1 MAQQQEQQ
9 LRQLLQEV
17 RVLTDQMSQ
26 PTSSVNAEVSR
37 VFGRSQV
44 NPSSGLTQNAVAS
57 SSHFRRLTNM
67 RRIGTSN
74 IRNRTNRPRSKAKES
89 TPFLCDLI
97 LLAGPAEKVV
107 PRQGRRIALTEHG
120 HVLSACQFSKAMNEV
135 QVETTIMEAFGE
147 TIPALVDIEIV
158 MSVHNKLV
166 KPTLAPGQE
175 GITGVILHRLFRN
188 KPVYVRPN
196 KVLLPG
202 LVEVRLEVI
211 RFEFLARRRMSFVQ
225 VMPNIAFQLL

>member
-1 MAQQQEQQ
+1 MAQKQEQQ

-44 NPSSGLTQNAVAS
+44 NPSSSLTQNAVAS

-67 RRIGTSN
+67 GRIGTSN
-74 IRNRTNRPRSKAKES
+74 IRNRTNRPRSKAKENI
-89 TPFLCDLI
+89 PFLCDLI
-97 LLAGPAEKVV
+97 LLAGPAESVV

-202 LVEVRLEVI
+202 LVEVRLYVI
-211 RFEFLARRRMSFVQ
+211 RFEFLPRG
-225 VMPNIAFQLL
+225 